1 VLSPLAAPLER
12 LIGELSKLPG
22 VGRKTAQ
29 RFAFHV
35 LKAPASDV
43 EALVSALRDIREK
56 TRLCSVCFSLADAE
70 ICPICADPRR
80 EHGLVCAVEDAANVV
95 AFERTSSFHGVYH
108 VLGGS
113 LSPLKDVG
121 PEDLKIRELLERVR
135 RDGVREVILATSPNV
150 EGEATAV
157 YLARLLKPLG
167 VAITRLAQGL
177 PAGADLE
184 FTDDVT
190 IQRALENRREY

>member
-1 VLSPLAAPLER
+1 MTQLAAPLER
-12 LIGELSKLPG
+12 LIGELAKLPG

-35 LKAPASDV
+35 LKAPAAEVD
-43 EALVSALRDIREK
+43 ALIASLRELREK
-56 TRLCSVCFSLADAE
+56 TRLCAICFNLAE
-70 ICPICADPRR
+70 SEKCPICLDPRR
-80 EHGLVCAVEDAANVV
+80 ERATVCVVEDAVNVL
-95 AFERTSSFHGVYH
+95 ALERTNAYRGSYH
-108 VLGGS
+108 VLGGV

-121 PEDLKIRELLERVR
+121 PEDLKVKELVERVL
-135 RDGVREVILATSPNV
+135 RDGLREVILATSPNV

-167 VAITRLAQGL
+167 VTTTRLAQGL

-184 FTDDVT
+184 FVDDVT
-190 IQRALENRREY
+190 IQRALENRRDY

>member
-1 VLSPLAAPLER
+1 LTQLAAPLER
-12 LIGELSKLPG
+12 LIGELAKLPG

-35 LKAPASDV
+35 LKAPTAEVD
-43 EALVSALRDIREK
+43 ALIVALRELRERIRP
-56 TRLCSVCFSLADAE
+56 CAICFNLAE
-70 ICPICADPRR
+70 SMTCPICADPRR
-80 EHGLVCAVEDAANVV
+80 ERTTVCVVEDAFNVL
-95 AFERTSSFHGVYH
+95 ALERTNAFRGVYH
-108 VLGGS
+108 VLGGA

-121 PEDLKIRELLERVR
+121 PEDLKITELVERVQ
-135 RDGVREVILATSPNV
+135 RDGVCEVILATSPNV

-157 YLARLLKPLG
+157 YLARLLKPLK
-167 VAITRLAQGL
+167 VPTTRLAQGL

-190 IQRALENRREY
+190 IQRALENRRDY

>member
-1 VLSPLAAPLER
+1 LTQLAGPLER
-12 LIGELSKLPG
+12 LIGELAKLPG

-35 LKAPASDV
+35 LKAPAADV
-43 EALVSALRDIREK
+43 DALIVALRELKDK
-56 TRLCSVCFSLADAE
+56 TRFCSICFNLAE
-70 ICPICADPRR
+70 TETCPICSDPRR
-80 EHGLVCAVEDAANVV
+80 ERATVCVVEDAVNVLSL
-95 AFERTSSFHGVYH
+95 ERTNAYRGTYH
-108 VLGGS
+108 VLGGA

-121 PEDLKIRELLERVR
+121 PEDLKVKELLERVQ
-135 RDGVREVILATSPNV
+135 RDGLHEVILATSPNV

-167 VAITRLAQGL
+167 VTTTRLAQGL

-184 FTDDVT
+184 FVDDVT
-190 IQRALENRREY
+190 IQRALENRRDY

>member
-1 VLSPLAAPLER
+1 LTLLAGPLER
-12 LIGELSKLPG
+12 LIGELMKLPG
-22 VGRKTAQ
+22 VGRKTSQ
-29 RFAFHV
+29 RFVFHL
-35 LKAPASDV
+35 LKAPAADV
-43 EALVSALRDIREK
+43 DALVAALREVRERIRP
-56 TRLCSVCFSLADAE
+56 CANCFNLAE
-70 ICPICADPRR
+70 SETCPICADPRR
-80 EHGLVCAVEDAANVV
+80 ERATICVVEDAVNVLALERAN
-95 AFERTSSFHGVYH
+95 AYRGVYH
-108 VLGGS
+108 VLGGA

-121 PEDLKIRELLERVR
+121 PEDLKVRELMERIQ
-135 RDGVREVILATSPNV
+135 RDGAREVILATSPNV

-167 VAITRLAQGL
+167 VATTRLAQGL

>member
-1 VLSPLAAPLER
+1 MALAAPLER
-12 LIGELSKLPG
+12 LVAELARLPG

-29 RFAFHV
+29 RFAFHL
-35 LKAPASDV
+35 LKTPPAEV
-43 EALVSALRDIREK
+43 AALIEALGDLRDRI
-56 TRLCSVCFSLADAE
+56 RLCATCFNIAETE

-80 EHGLVCAVEDAANVV
+80 ETTAVCVVEQAVNIVAIERTNAFHGL
-95 AFERTSSFHGVYH
+95 YH
-108 VLGGS
+108 VLGGA

-121 PEDLKIRELLERVR
+121 PDDLKIKELVDRVR
-135 RDGVREVILATSPNV
+135 AAGVREVILATSPNV

-157 YLARLLKPLG
+157 YLSRLLKPLG
-167 VAITRLAQGL
+167 VATTRLAQGL

-190 IQRALENRREY
+190 IRQALENRRDY

>member
-1 VLSPLAAPLER
+1 MQLAAPLER
-12 LIGELSKLPG
+12 LIGELAKLPG

-35 LKAPASDV
+35 LKAPAEDV
-43 EALVSALRDIREK
+43 DALVLALRELRE
-56 TRLCSVCFSLADAE
+56 RIHPCAVCFNFAE
-70 ICPICADPRR
+70 SELCPICADPRR
-80 EHGLVCAVEDAANVV
+80 ERTTVCVVEVAVNVL
-95 AFERTSSFHGVYH
+95 ALERTNAYRGVYH
-108 VLGGS
+108 VLGGA

-121 PEDLKIRELLERVR
+121 PEALKITELMERVR
-135 RDGVREVILATSPNV
+135 RDDLREIILATSPNV

-157 YLARLLKPLG
+157 YLSRLLKPLN
-167 VAITRLAQGL
+167 VSTTRLAQGL

-190 IQRALENRREY
+190 IQRALENRRDY

>member
-1 VLSPLAAPLER
+1 MTQLAAPLER
-12 LIGELSKLPG
+12 LIGELAKLPG

-35 LKAPASDV
+35 LRAPTEDV
-43 EALVSALRDIREK
+43 AALVSALRELRERIRP
-56 TRLCSVCFSLADAE
+56 CAVCFNFAE
-70 ICPICADPRR
+70 SELCPICADPRR
-80 EHGLVCAVEDAANVV
+80 ERATVCVVEDAVNVL
-95 AFERTSSFHGVYH
+95 ALERTNAFRGVYH
-108 VLGGS
+108 VLGGA

-121 PEDLKIRELLERVR
+121 PEALKITELVERVR

-157 YLARLLKPLG
+157 YLSRLLKPLD
-167 VAITRLAQGL
+167 VSTTRLAQGL

-190 IQRALENRREY
+190 IQRALENRRDY

>member
-1 VLSPLAAPLER
+1 LTQLAAPLER
-12 LIGELSKLPG
+12 LIGELAKLPG

-35 LKAPASDV
+35 LKSPAADV
-43 EALVSALRDIREK
+43 DALIVALRELREQIHPCA
-56 TRLCSVCFSLADAE
+56 LCFNLADSE
-70 ICPICADPRR
+70 TCPICADPRR
-80 EHGLVCAVEDAANVV
+80 ERTTVCVVENAANLL
-95 AFERTSSFHGVYH
+95 ALERTNAYRGVYH
-108 VLGGS
+108 VLGGA

-121 PEDLKIRELLERVR
+121 PEDLKVRELVERVK
-135 RDGVREVILATSPNV
+135 RDGLREVILATSPNV

-157 YLARLLKPLG
+157 YLARLLKPLN
-167 VAITRLAQGL
+167 VQTTRLAQGL

-190 IQRALENRREY
+190 IQRALENRRDY

>member
-1 VLSPLAAPLER
+1 LTQLAAPLER
-12 LIGELSKLPG
+12 LIGELAKLPG

-35 LKAPASDV
+35 LKSPAADV
-43 EALVSALRDIREK
+43 DALVVALRELREQIRS
-56 TRLCSVCFSLADAE
+56 CAICFNLADSE
-70 ICPICADPRR
+70 TCPICADPRR
-80 EHGLVCAVEDAANVV
+80 ERTTVCVVEDAVNLLAL
-95 AFERTSSFHGVYH
+95 ERTNAYRGVYH
-108 VLGGS
+108 VLGGA

-121 PEDLKIRELLERVR
+121 PEDLKVRELVERVK
-135 RDGVREVILATSPNV
+135 RDGLREVILATSPNV

-157 YLARLLKPLG
+157 YLARLLKPLN
-167 VAITRLAQGL
+167 VPTTRLAQGL

-190 IQRALENRREY
+190 IQRALENRRDY

>member
-1 VLSPLAAPLER
+1 LTQLAGPLER
-12 LIGELSKLPG
+12 LIGELAKLPG

-43 EALVSALRDIREK
+43 EALIAALRELRE
-56 TRLCSVCFSLADAE
+56 RIHPCSTCFNLAE
-70 ICPICADPRR
+70 SETCPVCADPRR
-80 EHGLVCAVEDAANVV
+80 EHTTVCVVEDAVNVL
-95 AFERTSSFHGVYH
+95 ALERTNAYRGVYH
-108 VLGGS
+108 VLGGA

-121 PEDLKIRELLERVR
+121 PEDLRIRELVLRVE

-157 YLARLLKPLG
+157 YLSRLLKPLG
-167 VAITRLAQGL
+167 VATTRLAQGL

-190 IQRALENRREY
+190 IQRALENRRDY

>member
-1 VLSPLAAPLER
+1 LTLLAGPLER
-12 LIGELSKLPG
+12 LIGELAKLPG

-35 LKAPASDV
+35 LKAQSSDV
-43 EALVSALRDIREK
+43 DALIAALRELRERIQPCA
-56 TRLCSVCFSLADAE
+56 TCFNLAE
-70 ICPICADPRR
+70 SETCPVCADPRR
-80 EHGLVCAVEDAANVV
+80 ERTTVCVVEDAVNVLSL
-95 AFERTSSFHGVYH
+95 ERTNAYRGLYH
-108 VLGGS
+108 VLGGA
-113 LSPLKDVG
+113 LSPLKDIG
-121 PEDLKIRELLERVR
+121 PEDLRIRELLTRVQ

-167 VAITRLAQGL
+167 VATTRLAQGL

-190 IQRALENRREY
+190 IQRALENRRDY

>member
-1 VLSPLAAPLER
+1 MALAAPLER
-12 LIGELSKLPG
+12 LIGELAKLPG

-29 RFAFHV
+29 RFALHC
-35 LKAPASDV
+35 LKVPSAELD
-43 EALVSALRDIREK
+43 ALIAALRDLRE
-56 TRLCSVCFSLADAE
+56 TMRLCATCFNLADSE
-70 ICPICADPRR
+70 TCPICADPRR
-80 EHGLVCAVEDAANVV
+80 ERTTICVVEDAANVL
-95 AFERTSSFHGVYH
+95 AIERTSSYHGLYH
-108 VLGGS
+108 VLGGA

-121 PEDLKIRELLERVR
+121 PEDLKVRELLERVQHA
-135 RDGVREVILATSPNV
+135 GVREVILATSPNV

-167 VAITRLAQGL
+167 VATTRLAQGL

-190 IQRALENRREY
+190 IQRALENRRDY